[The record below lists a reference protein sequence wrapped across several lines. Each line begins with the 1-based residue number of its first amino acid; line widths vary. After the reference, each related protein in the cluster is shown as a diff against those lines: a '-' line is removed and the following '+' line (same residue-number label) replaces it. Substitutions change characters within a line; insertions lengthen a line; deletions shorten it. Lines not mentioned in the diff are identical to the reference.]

1 MNCELYFHC
10 AIDPSHLSFGYTGG
24 DAMNG
29 AIFISYRR
37 DDSEGEAGRLYDDLI
52 RVFRPGAVF
61 MDVSDIHPGKDFRQ
75 AIDDNVARC
84 GVLLAVI
91 GPGWTTITD
100 ASGARRLDQPND
112 FVRLEI
118 ASALARG
125 IDVIPVLVHGARMP
139 TPAELPE
146 SLQNLAYRNCVE
158 ITHTR
163 WNSDVELLSRSLRE
177 YVRQGNAN
185 LETSIIHRSITGEV
199 ETIPIPAPSR
209 PVEPEP
215 EKLSRPAPSP
225 SKPSHGVLR
234 AGGAV
239 LALAVAAASGA
250 SAYVYLHHKFK
261 HHDRDKD
268 NSAVQAS
275 AGQAAASTASA
286 DQAGPV
292 PSSATIANL
301 SGNWVNPEAR
311 EGQPVRVE
319 IAPAGALASVHIWTR
334 CGAATCDMR
343 SANLGLHGDGI
354 TTGWPGD
361 FANPIDEKVV
371 RQTVNM
377 RIYRLG
383 AALHMIYSNAQGS
396 TGWDFQRQ

>member
-1 MNCELYFHC
+1 M
-10 AIDPSHLSFGYTGG
+10 S
-24 DAMNG
+24 G

-52 RVFRPGAVF
+52 RVFRDPGAVF

-84 GVLLAVI
+84 TVLLAVI
-91 GPGWTTITD
+91 GPEWTTIKD

-146 SLQNLAYRNCVE
+146 PLQNLAYRNCVE
-158 ITHTR
+158 LTHVR

-177 YVRQGNAN
+177 YERQGDPT

-199 ETIPIPAPSR
+199 QTIPFAAPSK
-209 PVEPEP
+209 PPEP
-215 EKLSRPAPSP
+215 DPAKPSP
-225 SKPSHGVLR
+225 KPSPKPSHGFLR
-234 AGGAV
+234 PVIAV
-239 LALAVAAASGA
+239 FVIAAAAVAGA
-250 SAYVYLHHKFK
+250 SAYVYIHHQLK
-261 HHDRDKD
+261 HRDKD
-268 NSAVQAS
+268 RDASAAVQDSTEQSTPAVAPAS
-275 AGQAAASTASA
+275 QTIQRS
-286 DQAGPV
+286 
-292 PSSATIANL
+292 IANL
-301 SGNWVNPEAR
+301 TGNWVNSQAQ
-311 EGQPVRVE
+311 EGQPMRIE
-319 IAPAGALASVHIWTR
+319 IAPAGDLVSVHLWTR
-334 CGAATCDMR
+334 CAASMCDMR
-343 SANLGLHGDGI
+343 TANVALHGDGI

-361 FANPIDEKVV
+361 FANPIDGKVI
-371 RQTVNM
+371 RQTVNL

-383 AALHMIYSNAQGS
+383 SALHMIYYNAQGS
-396 TGWDFQRQ
+396 TGWNFDRR